1 MIQQPSSRL
10 SLIELCGRERAKA
23 LLDPGSF
30 RELLDPF
37 ERMESPHLAPQ
48 GIVPQSDDGVTVA
61 RGTIDAEPAVVIS
74 VEGSFLGGGIG
85 EVSGAKIAGA
95 LELALRDNEQGA
107 RVRPVLLLDTGGVR
121 LQEANFGLLA
131 IAEICAAVAAL
142 RRYIP
147 IVAVIP
153 GMIGCF
159 GGMSIV
165 TGLCSHVIMT
175 REGRLGLNGPEVIEL
190 EAGIEE
196 LDSTD
201 RLLIWQTIG
210 GAERCSEGLA
220 DRLVDD
226 DAAAISEAV
235 RSVYRQDEWASHRC
249 AKTDEYLQRLIAAAP
264 PHVRKIAGQ
273 KTAGAHSDETQLSR
287 GRIWFQALASGV
299 PIQTFPDRPSDSIL
313 CADVEAD
320 GELIRYIAIVPDR
333 VNPYPRARNGE
344 LGLLEGWTIAHYVRE
359 AVETD
364 RDEQRRAIVLI
375 VDVPGQAYGCV
386 EELHGLHQACAA
398 AVDAYAAARMAGH
411 PLVALL
417 VGNAISGAFLAHGL
431 QANVLLAFDDLQVN
445 VQVMSKKS
453 AARVTRRT
461 IAELEAA
468 AKEVPATA
476 YDIHSFAKLGALDKL
491 IDGID
496 FHSPGPAD
504 VHRVREELASALT
517 KARHMGCDLRQR
529 LNSPSA
535 LTGRQASIRVR
546 ERLSQQWNFL

>member
-1 MIQQPSSRL
+1 RL
-10 SLIELCGRERAKA
+10 SMIELCARERARA

-74 VEGSFLGGGIG
+74 IEGSFLGGGIG

-95 LELALRDNEQGA
+95 LELALRDNEQGV

-142 RRYIP
+142 RRHIP
-147 IVAVIP
+147 VVAVIP

-190 EAGIEE
+190 EAGIQE

-201 RLLIWQTIG
+201 RLLIWKTIG
-210 GAERCSEGLA
+210 GARRCAKGLA
-220 DRLVDD
+220 DGLVDD
-226 DAAAISEAV
+226 DAAAISDAV
-235 RSVYRQDEWASHRC
+235 RSVYRQDGGSVPRC
-249 AKTDEYLQRLIAAAP
+249 TRAYEYLQRLSPGAP
-264 PHVRKIAGQ
+264 PDVRNVAIQNATDAKAE
-273 KTAGAHSDETQLSR
+273 DVQLSR
-287 GRIWFQALASGV
+287 GKMWFHALTGNSLT
-299 PIQTFPDRPSDSIL
+299 QNDPDRLTDSVL
-313 CADVEAD
+313 CADVGTD
-320 GELIRYIAIVPDR
+320 GERVRYIAVVPDLS
-333 VNPYPRARNGE
+333 NPYPRARNGE
-344 LGLLEGWTIAHYVRE
+344 VGLVEGWTIARYVKE
-359 AVETD
+359 AIEED
-364 RDEQRRAIVLI
+364 ADGIRRAIVLI
-375 VDVPGQAYGCV
+375 VDVPGQAYGFV
-386 EELHGLHQACAA
+386 EELLGLHQACAA
-398 AVDAYAAARMAGH
+398 AVDAYAAARIAGH

-431 QANVLLAFDDLQVN
+431 QANLLLAFNDPQVN

-476 YDIHSFAKLGALDKL
+476 YDIRSFAKLGALDRL

-496 FHSPGPAD
+496 FQTPGTAD
-504 VHRVREELASALT
+504 IRRVREEIAAALA
-517 KARHMGCDLRQR
+517 KARRTGRDLRPR
-529 LNSPSA
+529 LSSA
-535 LTGRQASIRVR
+535 AAITGRPASIRVR
-546 ERLSQQWNFL
+546 ERLSQQWTLQ